1 MPQEDGSARA
11 APTSPRCRRCGEA
24 VEANAADYDVFEQM
38 HYVCFH
44 YEFEHQGDPDVECD
58 TGGCPAAGI
67 HHAARFVRTDGVN
80 LTHAANALVPAILAL
95 ESSGYTVTQDG
106 TLFVATAGNARFSA
120 EDPVSLLGLVRLA
133 ELRRPWR
140 ATDAEIDA
148 TLDRFDL

>member
-1 MPQEDGSARA
+1 M
-11 APTSPRCRRCGEA
+11 
-24 VEANAADYDVFEQM
+24 NAADYDVFEQM

-44 YEFEHQGDPDVECD
+44 YQFEHRGDPDVECD
-58 TGGCPAAGI
+58 AGGCPAAGI
-67 HHAARFVRTDGVN
+67 HHAARFVRTDGVD
-80 LTHAANALVPAILAL
+80 LTHAGDTLVPAILAL

-106 TLFVATAGNARFSA
+106 TRLVATTRNARFCA